1 MSLRRAANN
10 NNNNNIIFNNI
21 STRRERR
28 RIVRDFLSP
37 SMMLFSFS
45 FLLSLF
51 FFFPWCWLSKNT
63 RGEST
68 RSTTLRA
75 DGNHH
80 GLLVAVVTTTKDA
93 SGRRFEQ
100 WVRYHEQVGIG
111 LFYVFVDD
119 RTKKYDAFSQ
129 KKENVKL
136 FSESEMESIRS
147 KLLCNKEQ
155 WLVPWIR
162 KRGCNAELFVKQ
174 SQNVEMA
181 IEMATED
188 NVDWIAH
195 IDTDELLFPAGVA
208 NLDIRELL
216 REYQPRD
223 IDGIVLPN
231 YEAVPETKGGVQDPF
246 DDATLFK
253 RNYEHADKKTWKKL
267 GGVVVRNKSLPN
279 FFLAYANGKS
289 IARVARNRLRSNGA
303 HRFKFRPISN
313 SPSSRQRFNEVTHSE
328 AKILHYPYMNLD
340 ESIKRLRNCCP
351 RDVTSSLD
359 AEKINQTFL
368 LDFDRQAFVALVLN
382 GEGEDEESERLEG
395 RRRRAEAWYNER
407 IVFEDVNETAALVHS
422 GVFDRIYAPSLL
434 LKKLSQK

>member
-1 MSLRRAANN
+1 M
-10 NNNNNIIFNNI
+10 FNTI
-21 STRRERR
+21 LTRRERR
-28 RIVRDFLSP
+28 RKVRDFLSP
-37 SMMLFSFS
+37 SM
-45 FLLSLF
+45 
-51 FFFPWCWLSKNT
+51 
-63 RGEST
+63 ST
-68 RSTTLRA
+68 RSTTLQA

-246 DDATLFK
+246 VDATLFK
-253 RNYEHADKKTWKKL
+253 RNYAHADKKTWKKL

-303 HRFKFRPISN
+303 HRFKFRPISK

-351 RDVTSSLD
+351 RDVTLSLD
-359 AEKINQTFL
+359 ETFL

-382 GEGEDEESERLEG
+382 GEGEDESESERRQRRLEG
-395 RRRRAEAWYNER
+395 RRRKAEAWYNER
-407 IVFEDVNETAALVHS
+407 IVFEDVNETATLVHS

>member
-10 NNNNNIIFNNI
+10 NNNNNIFNNI

-28 RIVRDFLSP
+28 QKVRDFLSP

-51 FFFPWCWLSKNT
+51 FFLPWCWLSKNT

-75 DGNHH
+75 DGNH
-80 GLLVAVVTTTKDA
+80 GLLVAVVTTTKNA

-119 RTKKYDAFSQ
+119 RTKKHDAFSQ

-216 REYQPRD
+216 REYPRD

-246 DDATLFK
+246 VDATLFK
-253 RNYEHADKKTWKKL
+253 RNYAHTDKKTWKKV

-303 HRFKFRPISN
+303 HRFKFRPISK
-313 SPSSRQRFNEVTHSE
+313 SPSSLQHFNEVTHSE

-340 ESIKRLRNCCP
+340 ESIERLLNCCP
-351 RDVTSSLD
+351 RDVNSSLD

-382 GEGEDEESERLEG
+382 GEGDDESERLGG

-407 IVFEDVNETAALVHS
+407 IVFEDVNETATLVHS

>member
-129 KKENVKL
+129 NVKL

-246 DDATLFK
+246 VDATLFK

-267 GGVVVRNKSLPN
+267 GGVVITLKRCAQVQIS
-279 FFLAYANGKS
+279 AN
-289 IARVARNRLRSNGA
+289 I
-303 HRFKFRPISN
+303 KFS
-313 SPSSRQRFNEVTHSE
+313 SSRQRFNEVTHSE

>member
-1 MSLRRAANN
+1 M
-10 NNNNNIIFNNI
+10 
-21 STRRERR
+21 
-28 RIVRDFLSP
+28 
-37 SMMLFSFS
+37 
-45 FLLSLF
+45 
-51 FFFPWCWLSKNT
+51 
-63 RGEST
+63 
-68 RSTTLRA
+68 
-75 DGNHH
+75 
-80 GLLVAVVTTTKDA
+80 VTTTKDA

-129 KKENVKL
+129 KRENVKL

-246 DDATLFK
+246 VDATLFK
-253 RNYEHADKKTWKKL
+253 CNYEHADKKTWKKL

-407 IVFEDVNETAALVHS
+407 IVFEDVNETATLVHS